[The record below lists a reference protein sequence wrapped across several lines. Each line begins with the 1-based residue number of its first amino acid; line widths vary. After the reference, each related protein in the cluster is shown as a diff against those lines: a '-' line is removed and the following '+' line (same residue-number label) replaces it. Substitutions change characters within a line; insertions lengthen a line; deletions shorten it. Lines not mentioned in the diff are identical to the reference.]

1 MYEASSLKNIEP
13 ELEKYNMHYQS
24 FRDCQKVASSLL
36 IIKAELKNITCSSMF
51 QRLQGGSL
59 KFGGY

>member
-13 ELEKYNMHYQS
+13 ELEKYNIYYQS

-36 IIKAELKNITCSSMF
+36 TIEAELKNITCSSMF